1 MTWLIIG
8 QFIFFGTALNGDF
21 KDKAIAGDANLVV
34 AKHLEGEVGS
44 RRATQVERILAV
56 VVDNNVGVVVDP
68 QVTDELGDLFGRRQ
82 LPRHLVNHRSPT
94 TFQVIGIDRARDVA
108 LQVKRTRAPIQRI
121 ADIEYPYVVIARVLL
136 DPIHVN
142 ERCC

>member
-1 MTWLIIG
+1 MRMLILVATLYVALFATDFTAAMQATGGVDLVTIDVRDKDLREVLSQIG
-8 QFIFFGTALNGDF
+8 D
-21 KDKAIAGDANLVV
+21 
-34 AKHLEGEVGS
+34 
-44 RRATQVERILAV
+44 QVKVNI
-56 VVDNNVGVVVDP
+56 VVDP

-136 DPIHVN
+136 DPTHVN